1 MFKLIPETLQTQCQQ
16 AFPDAYTIIQM
27 AYSKNRGRNSSK
39 NYFSG
44 TVWQHLELISNNI
57 LMAFLMVNI
66 HLKIVYSLQIN
77 WIKS

>member
-1 MFKLIPETLQTQCQQ
+1 MLPMQYQQ

-44 TVWQHLELISNNI
+44 TVWQRLELISNNI

-66 HLKIVYSLQIN
+66 HLKMVYSLQIN
-77 WIKS
+77 WIKISCTIEWE